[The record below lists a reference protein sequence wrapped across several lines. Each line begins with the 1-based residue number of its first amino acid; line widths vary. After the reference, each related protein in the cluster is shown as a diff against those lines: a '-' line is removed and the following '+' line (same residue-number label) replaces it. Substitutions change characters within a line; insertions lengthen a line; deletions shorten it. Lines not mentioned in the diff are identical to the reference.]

1 MRLTGERQTD
11 LAAGIRISQ
20 TRISRKQSGAATWT
34 LDDLDWLSAHY
45 GIPVPDLVAGVDRAI
60 HARPPPRTTTRRRAA
75 HHQPLTRRAVR
86 LPGGRRVVD

>member
-34 LDDLDWLSAHY
+34 LDDLDRLSAHY
-45 GIPVPDLVAGVDRAI
+45 GIPDLVAGDDRAI
-60 HARPPPRTTTRRRAA
+60 QCPPGAA
-75 HHQPLTRRAVR
+75 QLTIS
-86 LPGGRRVVD
+86 P

>member
-34 LDDLDWLSAHY
+34 LDDLDRLSAHY

-60 HARPPPRTTTRRRAA
+60 QCLPAPRRRPA
-75 HHQPLTRRAVR
+75 HHQPLTLRAVR
-86 LPGGRRVVD
+86 LSSGRRVVD